1 MSVLRGPP
9 RPDSELNIALLDPDS
24 THSYVQ
30 PLQLMSLPIVLY
42 AHATVAPNPWKVA
55 IVLEELEIEYLVEF
69 VGDVKKLPYI
79 EKNPN
84 GR

>member
-1 MSVLRGPP
+1 MS
-9 RPDSELNIALLDPDS
+9 
-24 THSYVQ
+24 Q
-30 PLQLMSLPIVLY
+30 PIVLY

-55 IVLEELEIEYLVEF
+55 IVLEELEIEYMVEF

-79 EKNPN
+79 EKTPN